1 MGEATLLD
9 YSATK
14 GAIVAFT
21 RGLSQQLAGKGG
33 SCVVWCGVGMWVAWR
48 GLERGEKV

>member
-1 MGEATLLD
+1 VVPQGEPELLD

-21 RGLSQQLAGKGG
+21 RGLSQQLAEKGG
-33 SCVVWCGVGMWVAWR
+33 SVMAGQDQ
-48 GLERGEKV
+48 GE